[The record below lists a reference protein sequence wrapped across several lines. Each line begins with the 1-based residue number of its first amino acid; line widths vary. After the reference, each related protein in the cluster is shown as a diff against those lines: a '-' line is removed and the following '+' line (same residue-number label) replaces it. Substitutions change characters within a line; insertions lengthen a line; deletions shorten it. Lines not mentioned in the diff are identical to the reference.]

1 MNTRFPSAAR
11 LLASIENT
19 GDESEGIRDA
29 FKTLAALGGMSSES
43 RSKEVDD
50 EAGDL
55 ALALLERAMVDLHRA
70 AHAARESA
78 FLQSEILTEL
88 RRANAAA

>member
-1 MNTRFPSAAR
+1 MRSFKSVVR
-11 LLASIENT
+11 LLASIEST
-19 GDESEGIRDA
+19 SDESETIRDA
-29 FKTLAALGGMSSES
+29 FKMLAVLGGLSSED
-43 RSKEVDD
+43 RSKMVDD

-88 RRANAAA
+88 RRANGML